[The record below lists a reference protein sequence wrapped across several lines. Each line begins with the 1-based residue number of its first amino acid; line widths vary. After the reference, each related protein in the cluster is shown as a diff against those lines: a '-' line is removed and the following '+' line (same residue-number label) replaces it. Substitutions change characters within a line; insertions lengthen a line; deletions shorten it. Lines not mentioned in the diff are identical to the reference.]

1 MSPAKKFAGCVFAGA
16 AASIPMIAAAQ
27 TSPTLMVNDEAPL
40 AVSTFSYA
48 ATDSNVSEL
57 KVTSDGFLLCANVG
71 PAIPTSS
78 KKLTPSRPRWTLPS
92 VVDVQSMGYSGGML
106 RVNKPVDTLSVE
118 STLACTVRTSEG
130 TANPNGPYGDVIF
143 QDAFVPTRD
152 RLYAGMVNWRPDVA
166 FNGWSPNGDS
176 VLPGVP
182 TDPCTLDLNVDT
194 PLVSEASVCA
204 AATGVRP
211 ATGETWGQRAATMW
225 TVMAGSKFVYLA
237 RIDARIGP
245 QSGPPNGNFPQAPT
259 GFSAPT
265 AGSVDIA
272 IRVMSEPPQNLVA
285 RDMGPVH
292 YVACASSAWAREHGM
307 PVALPDLPAAEGTGK
322 SKRAAEQA
330 AGIVQRRRVAAEQK
344 IFERVQHR
352 ELENFLFDVGEC
364 SPSGLRPGLPVELAL
379 REQIGKAVD
388 RGLEHA
394 LPALGEFA
402 GTVKLGVERGLAFGV
417 GDDQLSLGARRGHPL
432 PAQVLLGAQPRD
444 ELVLLLDAL
453 ADEGDLGRRDAELGD
468 QPAQP
473 GLDRL
478 GRIGRRGGN
487 LEVAQAAVAR
497 VIAGSAMKPARL
509 RSCGSASK

>member
-48 ATDSNVSEL
+48 ATDSNVSDL
-57 KVTSDGFLLCANVG
+57 RVTSDGFLLCANVG

-225 TVMAGSKFVYLA
+225 TAMAGGKFVYLA

-272 IRVMSEPPQNLVA
+272 IRDAFDSNYLGA
-285 RDMGPVH
+285 T
-292 YVACASSAWAREHGM
+292 ASYC
-307 PVALPDLPAAEGTGK
+307 
-322 SKRAAEQA
+322 
-330 AGIVQRRRVAAEQK
+330 
-344 IFERVQHR
+344 
-352 ELENFLFDVGEC
+352 FL
-364 SPSGLRPGLPVELAL
+364 R
-379 REQIGKAVD
+379 
-388 RGLEHA
+388 A
-394 LPALGEFA
+394 LPASGSLTANVCSDAAVIFTSNA
-402 GTVKLGVERGLAFGV
+402 NGTIQERIG
-417 GDDQLSLGARRGHPL
+417 
-432 PAQVLLGAQPRD
+432 
-444 ELVLLLDAL
+444 LDA
-453 ADEGDLGRRDAELGD
+453 AQFKATSRYIAVVRDVITGSPPSVNA
-468 QPAQP
+468 P
-473 GLDRL
+473 
-478 GRIGRRGGN
+478 
-487 LEVAQAAVAR
+487 VAAVA
-497 VIAGSAMKPARL
+497 VF
-509 RSCGSASK
+509 ASPDVVRHETGNAFTGDDVVFGFPSNIVFDWMH